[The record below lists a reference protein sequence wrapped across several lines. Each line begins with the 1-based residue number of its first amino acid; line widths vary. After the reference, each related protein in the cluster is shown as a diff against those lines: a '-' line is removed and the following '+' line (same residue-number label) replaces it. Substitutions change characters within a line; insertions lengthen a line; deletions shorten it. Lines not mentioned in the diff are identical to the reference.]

1 MKNLLG
7 KRSGDRDLDVAREI
21 AVPKC
26 RNFVGDM
33 ICWISKNFRP
43 RGRSSYL
50 LDSIAGGSARA
61 ASLGVVEAVA
71 SLAAAVSMSQF
82 RGIFGRNFGLVIA
95 GKFTFWITFLD
106 YYDVPYKVVE
116 VNPFSKKEIKWWSEY
131 KKVPILVVDG
141 EQLVDSSAIID
152 QLSHKALLDKNA
164 SSVSEDDEETKWRR
178 WVDNHLVHVL
188 FIISMKSLAS
198 SVLNKQIST
207 LIEDFHWHFLVVRF
221 RGSKPNLADLAVF
234 GVLRRPI
241 RYLRSGKDM
250 VENTRIGVSGTP
262 NGEHCWRLL

>member
-1 MKNLLG
+1 
-7 KRSGDRDLDVAREI
+7 
-21 AVPKC
+21 
-26 RNFVGDM
+26 M
-33 ICWISKNFRP
+33 ICWISKNPLLFPCP
-43 RGRSSYL
+43 RY
-50 LDSIAGGSARA
+50 
-61 ASLGVVEAVA
+61 EACPFCNKVKA
-71 SLAAAVSMSQF
+71 
-82 RGIFGRNFGLVIA
+82 
-95 GKFTFWITFLD
+95 FLD

-198 SVLNKQIST
+198 SVLLNKQIST

-221 RGSKPNLADLAVF
+221 SKSLHLKDFHVMLGKFRNSPLF
-234 GVLRRPI
+234 G
-241 RYLRSGKDM
+241 
-250 VENTRIGVSGTP
+250 
-262 NGEHCWRLL
+262 

>member
-1 MKNLLG
+1 
-7 KRSGDRDLDVAREI
+7 
-21 AVPKC
+21 
-26 RNFVGDM
+26 
-33 ICWISKNFRP
+33 
-43 RGRSSYL
+43 
-50 LDSIAGGSARA
+50 
-61 ASLGVVEAVA
+61 
-71 SLAAAVSMSQF
+71 MSQ
-82 RGIFGRNFGLVIA
+82 L
-95 GKFTFWITFLD
+95 FLTTTM
-106 YYDVPYKVVE
+106 YLTKL
-116 VNPFSKKEIKWWSEY
+116 SSSIHS
-131 KKVPILVVDG
+131 
-141 EQLVDSSAIID
+141 LVDSSAIID

-221 RGSKPNLADLAVF
+221 TLYEAAETWVDALDGRDSLGGSKPNLADLAVF

-250 VENTRIGVSGTP
+250 VENTRIGVNVLFMRIDNDRSPTRTLITCFIG
-262 NGEHCWRLL
+262 GSSEF